1 MSSAILSLLV
11 SHILTFVE
19 GELAKEAPEL
29 VALVIQ
35 DIQSLIS
42 KLESM
47 IAAKSS
53 NAAAVVTPL
62 LNVAQKVAVDAVQ
75 AAGQSVAQDTA
86 NGAGA

>member
-19 GELAKEAPEL
+19 GELAKEEPQL
-29 VALVIQ
+29 IALVVQ

-53 NAAAVVTPL
+53 NAAAVANPL
-62 LNVAQKVAVDAVQ
+62 LNVAQKVAVDAVE
-75 AAGQSVAQDTA
+75 AAGQSVAQDA
-86 NGAGA
+86 ASGVGS